1 MSTQI
6 DQDIPA
12 TLIWLEGG
20 AVATT
25 QMFQARPADLTH
37 GPDTWAHFDEAF
49 RSAMHMPRSDENLPW
64 IKVGER
70 IIGPEDLRKMYV
82 PSSDEEL

>member
-1 MSTQI
+1 MSTHI

-12 TLIWLEGG
+12 TLIWLEEG

-25 QMFQARPADLTH
+25 QMFRARPADLTH
-37 GPDTWAHFDEAF
+37 GPDTWPHFDEAF
-49 RSAMHMPRSDENLPW
+49 RSAMHMPRSDEHLPW
-64 IKVGER
+64 IRVGDR

>member
-1 MSTQI
+1 MSTHI

-12 TLIWLEGG
+12 TLIWLEEG

-25 QMFQARPADLTH
+25 QMFRARPADLTH
-37 GPDTWAHFDEAF
+37 GPDTWPHFDEAF
-49 RSAMHMPRSDENLPW
+49 RSAMHMPRSDEHLPW
-64 IKVGER
+64 IRVGDR
-70 IIGPEDLRKMYV
+70 IIGPDDLRKMYV